1 MPHSSPGAPRT
12 FRIAAVVAVLM
23 GALGPTALPVAAAGG
38 PTMEARVLL
47 GGHARVGSWVAIA
60 VHLKNDGPAIDGELR
75 ITGGT
80 QSQTRFSVPAD
91 LPTQADKTFLLY
103 AQPPAFGKDLQVQL
117 VEGDTTVASV
127 KAAYASDDGTQ
138 LVVAVV
144 AEHPERLVGSFHL
157 PPNQNQVAPLVMSL
171 APEDLPER
179 VEAWTS
185 VDRIV
190 WQDVDADRL
199 TSGQLAALSGW
210 VAGGGKLVVVGGT
223 TGPKALAGFP
233 DALLPYRPDVTT
245 DVPAASLAGILG
257 ELPPTA
263 TTLPALSGELASGR
277 ALATVGTRVVAAER
291 TSGAGTVTLLGFDPS
306 VDWIAKTDSSQ
317 AMWRRLLPPRTY
329 GGLAI
334 FDDNLLVGA
343 ASQVPSLALPP
354 TGGLILLLI
363 AYIALIG
370 PINYFVLR
378 RLDRREWAWLT
389 MPLLIVIF
397 AVGAYGFGAL
407 LRGSE
412 VIVNEIAIVRGASG
426 ATAGSAQV
434 YLGVFSPARQA
445 YQLSVPG
452 GALLSSPISG
462 DASSGSANALSLD
475 VVQGDPARI
484 RDLQIGFGSLRT
496 IRAETS
502 VAVPLIQADLRL
514 EDGRLR
520 GTVTNASA
528 QRLERPAV
536 VLGQTVALLND
547 LEPGAVATVDMVAA
561 FNPFGQSLSDRVVGQ
576 QFFSDANVTPEI
588 ARSAVRR
595 SMIDQLTYDPMMGST
610 NILSADGPVVLA
622 WGSDVLVP
630 VEVEGQ
636 TPRRIGNVLYYV
648 PAGLA
653 IKGATTFHA
662 DLLRSTVVASDAQMF
677 TKDPMSMSFGR
688 GSATVAY
695 RPIGFA
701 GRMTP
706 TKLTIGM
713 NFGDPGGGPRPGRR
727 RTAAVDPAGLRPV
740 GGVVRGRASST
751 ACPKSSCS
759 TSTRRPGVACRI
771 SPAAT
776 GWRSLARGTMS
787 TRRRAAC

>member
-1 MPHSSPGAPRT
+1 M
-12 FRIAAVVAVLM
+12 
-23 GALGPTALPVAAAGG
+23 
-38 PTMEARVLL
+38 
-47 GGHARVGSWVAIA
+47 
-60 VHLKNDGPAIDGELR
+60 
-75 ITGGT
+75 
-80 QSQTRFSVPAD
+80 
-91 LPTQADKTFLLY
+91 
-103 AQPPAFGKDLQVQL
+103 
-117 VEGDTTVASV
+117 
-127 KAAYASDDGTQ
+127 
-138 LVVAVV
+138 
-144 AEHPERLVGSFHL
+144 
-157 PPNQNQVAPLVMSL
+157 
-171 APEDLPER
+171 
-179 VEAWTS
+179 
-185 VDRIV
+185 
-190 WQDVDADRL
+190 
-199 TSGQLAALSGW
+199 
-210 VAGGGKLVVVGGT
+210 
-223 TGPKALAGFP
+223 
-233 DALLPYRPDVTT
+233 
-245 DVPAASLAGILG
+245 
-257 ELPPTA
+257 
-263 TTLPALSGELASGR
+263 
-277 ALATVGTRVVAAER
+277 
-291 TSGAGTVTLLGFDPS
+291 
-306 VDWIAKTDSSQ
+306 
-317 AMWRRLLPPRTY
+317 
-329 GGLAI
+329 
-334 FDDNLLVGA
+334 
-343 ASQVPSLALPP
+343 
-354 TGGLILLLI
+354 
-363 AYIALIG
+363 
-370 PINYFVLR
+370 
-378 RLDRREWAWLT
+378 
-389 MPLLIVIF
+389 
-397 AVGAYGFGAL
+397 
-407 LRGSE
+407 
-412 VIVNEIAIVRGASG
+412 
-426 ATAGSAQV
+426 
-434 YLGVFSPARQA
+434 
-445 YQLSVPG
+445 PG

-677 TKDPMSMSFGR
+677 TKDPMTMSFGR

-713 NFGDPGGGPRPGRR
+713 NFGDPGAGL
-727 RTAAVDPAGLRPV
+727 DPAVVEPLPSIPPACDPSA
-740 GGVVRGRASST
+740 GVVRGRASST

-776 GWRSLARGTMS
+776 GWRSPDPGHYVDPASGSVLIRFVNDRTDGVGFQVDVAVTGTIE
-787 TRRRAAC
+787 